1 MWYVIKTDN
10 GVQITNIHQH
20 DFRNVL
26 HRAWNYNLAQKFV
39 WELSER
45 KKDRIRT
52 ALGGVA
58 FIAIMLAGS
67 VNLG

>member
-10 GVQITNIHQH
+10 GLQITNVYQY

-26 HRAWNYNLAQKFV
+26 HRAWDYNLAQKFV
-39 WELSER
+39 WELSQR

-58 FIAIMLAGS
+58 FLIVMLAGGLN
-67 VNLG
+67 VG

>member
-1 MWYVIKTDN
+1 MWYVIKTKN
-10 GVQITNIHQH
+10 GLQITNIHQH

-26 HRAWNYNLAQKFV
+26 HRAWDY
-39 WELSER
+39 SER
-45 KKDRIRT
+45 KKDRIRS

-67 VNLG
+67 VNFG